1 VFQFRFS
8 ISFDNFRAAG
18 EILLLASPSA
28 PVVIK
33 VVNVDR
39 NNKTY
44 LIVQTLRLA
53 FFDTKCRC
61 LDARSIVRMN
71 TVILDCFMSSN
82 SHMCSFLLYY
92 AMKFDAPDRLRAAT
106 FIV

>member
-39 NNKTY
+39 NN

-53 FFDTKCRC
+53 FFDTNCRC

-71 TVILDCFMSSN
+71 TVVLDCFMLSNNHTSSFCYI
-82 SHMCSFLLYY
+82 ML
-92 AMKFDAPDRLRAAT
+92 
-106 FIV
+106 